1 MKVLIWDKPGDYI
14 HIFLSFFFSLKQ
26 KENALVKIDELGVEL
41 TKIRDEVGK

>member
-14 HIFLSFFFSLKQ
+14 FLSLFFSLKQ

>member
-14 HIFLSFFFSLKQ
+14 HISLFFFSLKQ